1 MQRFRL
7 MLNHTAAAAIQQQL
21 LRPFSVHWSLAQ
33 HQKPVGGSPGESR
46 TRDTRSL
53 KASVQKIT
61 LIQQNQAMSITTL
74 EEAQKLAKRRE
85 LHLLRLEQTDAKTG
99 RAMFKLVTAA
109 EMLSDDAEQSRSAS
123 EKVKDKKSEKSLTIG
138 ARITEHDLSSR
149 LKNIV
154 KWLGSDTRSH
164 PHPGHASGSDES
176 TPAHMKEEGEKP
188 VEITTASI
196 VTTSVLLLLFF
207 FKYFYWHQHL
217 VKLLEDREQ
226 EERLKKRKRKDEVLS
241 LHRDRNLQEC
251 KID

>member
-7 MLNHTAAAAIQQQL
+7 MLNHTAAAAIHQQP

-33 HQKPVGGSPGESR
+33 HQKPVGGSPGERR

-61 LIQQNQAMSITTL
+61 LIQQNQSMSITTL

-154 KWLGSDTRSH
+154 KWLGKRH
-164 PHPGHASGSDES
+164 EVRILIQGNASGSDES
-176 TPAHMKEEGEKP
+176 SAERIVKAIEQTIKEPQLIGRIVQRHSKSAFIKFSIIPVAPPPVPVSTATPNP
-188 VEITTASI
+188 IQS
-196 VTTSVLLLLFF
+196 
-207 FKYFYWHQHL
+207 
-217 VKLLEDREQ
+217 
-226 EERLKKRKRKDEVLS
+226 
-241 LHRDRNLQEC
+241 
-251 KID
+251 